1 MKRIALI
8 DDEADARLVLR
19 ELLEWCPGV
28 EIAGE
33 ADSVASGF
41 ELLREARPD
50 AVFLDISMNDGTGFD
65 LLDKFPQAPCQV
77 VFVTAHDQFALRA
90 FRYNALDYLMKPI
103 DPRELLRAVERIGA
117 GYRLDD
123 LSPKIASL
131 LQNMKER
138 KLEKIALHTQ
148 EGLIFLRTERI
159 VYLKSEGSYTTF
171 FLSGNER
178 YVISRSI
185 KEYETM
191 LADAGFFRIHQ
202 SYLVNLSFVK
212 RVLREDGGYAEME
225 NGTKLP
231 IARRRK
237 DEFLK
242 LLGE

>member
-8 DDEADARLVLR
+8 DDEADARKVLR
-19 ELLEWCPGV
+19 ELLQWCPGV

-33 ADSVASGF
+33 ADSVASGLA
-41 ELLREARPD
+41 LLRETRPD

-90 FRYNALDYLMKPI
+90 FRYNALDYLVKPI
-103 DPRELLRAVERIGA
+103 DPKELLRAVERISNGF
-117 GYRLDD
+117 RVED
-123 LSPKIASL
+123 LSRQLASL
-131 LQNMKER
+131 LQSMQER
-138 KLEKIALHTQ
+138 KLEKIALYTQ
-148 EGLIFLRTERI
+148 KGLIFLRTERI
-159 VYLKSEGSYTTF
+159 VHLQSEGSYTTF
-171 FLSGNER
+171 FTIENER
-178 YVISRSI
+178 YMVSRSI
-185 KEYETM
+185 KEYETL

-202 SYLVNLSFVK
+202 SFLVNLAFVK
-212 RVLREDGGYAEME
+212 GVLREEGGYAEME